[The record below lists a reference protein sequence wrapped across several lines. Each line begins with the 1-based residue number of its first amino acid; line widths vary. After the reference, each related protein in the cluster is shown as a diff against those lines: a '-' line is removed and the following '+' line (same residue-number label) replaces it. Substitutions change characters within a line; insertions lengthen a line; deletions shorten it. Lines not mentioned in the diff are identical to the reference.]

1 VRVGPV
7 DESLRLTGDW
17 KFWASILHL
26 ADLVFVAQPL
36 NYFRTHP
43 ATTRAVARNWTVVR
57 ETFCVMRD
65 ILANGDV
72 PLGAIETLH
81 ARVAVLMLHA
91 LVTERP
97 TRADLSS
104 CVQFMSDVHF
114 GFSTRAARSFG
125 RQILQASMR
134 RLKRIPQQRFRT

>member
-1 VRVGPV
+1 
-7 DESLRLTGDW
+7 
-17 KFWASILHL
+17 
-26 ADLVFVAQPL
+26 
-36 NYFRTHP
+36 
-43 ATTRAVARNWTVVR
+43 
-57 ETFCVMRD
+57 MRD